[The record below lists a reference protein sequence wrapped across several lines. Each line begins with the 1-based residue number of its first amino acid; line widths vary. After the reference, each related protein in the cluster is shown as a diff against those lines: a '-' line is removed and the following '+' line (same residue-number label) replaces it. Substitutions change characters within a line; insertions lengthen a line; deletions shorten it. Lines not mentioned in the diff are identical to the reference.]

1 MAWQLS
7 KEVSTYLCMTQGA
20 GLGGGE
26 ISILMAIAERASADG
41 PHARMAWDGDDWK
54 LQWFSGTS
62 DPSGLRRVLIRLAQ
76 HDLEVRVQRG
86 LDSRGRPIF
95 AHRGMQ
101 TTYRLPALPGLPQ
114 KGVPNGMPSTR
125 KGVPNG
131 MPSTRKGV
139 PNGTPSVPN
148 GTPSVPNGTPYTS
161 LPVLAEE
168 PPLPPAV
175 DPDRSGGVQATEG
188 GGDFQTEQDQDP
200 AAEEAARGVLR
211 AVLTGFKGK
220 ISARDEAKLLQL
232 SVAALSR
239 ISSLELKHHLF
250 GAKDLNAAQ
259 SPVGLLV
266 HRLTNLPPEALQGRM
281 RGVPGPLSPRS
292 EPEAY
297 RTDAER
303 EAAAAR
309 TAAAK
314 AALRETVRAAAAKAA
329 LERRRPSATLA

>member
-1 MAWQLS
+1 MSYQLS
-7 KEVSTYLCMTQGA
+7 SYVAAYVQQHGA
-20 GLGGGE
+20 GMTAAE
-26 ISILMAIAERASADG
+26 IAVLYAVAERASHTG
-41 PHARMAWDGDDWK
+41 QHAREAWDSEDWK
-54 LQWFSGTS
+54 LAKAAGVTS
-62 DPSGLRRVLIRLAQ
+62 DVGLRNVLQRLRGRG
-76 HDLEVRVQRG
+76 LELRVQRG
-86 LDSRGRPIF
+86 TDSRGRPQF
-95 AHRGMQ
+95 AHRGAQ
-101 TTYRLPALPGLPQ
+101 VTYRLPNLNADATAS
-114 KGVPNGMPSTR
+114 PSLNADATAS
-125 KGVPNG
+125 
-131 MPSTRKGV
+131 PSDATAS
-139 PNGTPSVPN
+139 PSDA
-148 GTPSVPNGTPYTS
+148 TASPS
-161 LPVLAEE
+161 PVLTS
-168 PPLPPAV
+168 PYQKTPLPPAV

-314 AALRETVRAAAAKAA
+314 AALRETVRAAAEKAA
-329 LERRRPSATLA
+329 RDRRATRHG